1 MEVRLSSDLRFL
13 WGPGL
18 NIAKTSVLMV
28 YKKNCIIDGGISAM
42 VDKMILKFN
51 KLVLQMI
58 FYMIKSLFISSEVPI
73 GFITSD
79 NPMAGE
85 GTFSV
90 TFVVGHVL
98 CSRSTA
104 LSCESVQVPICAF
117 F

>member
-1 MEVRLSSDLRFL
+1 
-13 WGPGL
+13 
-18 NIAKTSVLMV
+18 
-28 YKKNCIIDGGISAM
+28 M